1 MWVNGRATRSWR
13 EGTPDS
19 YVHEPTI
26 VFDPVHYLALIERKI
41 NALDQAAPLARCARS
56 AWGAPV
62 RGDIA
67 RARAGRTTVRPPSLS
82 VATLA
87 VTGAWCGPD
96 ALVAIPARPEGEGSA
111 TLQAYHGP
119 KQPAGRLGYESLAPA
134 HLRCAA
140 DLECARPGPMPF
152 YYPASLPP
160 SSRSNSRLVTP

>member
-111 TLQAYHGP
+111 GRSRRTTGRSSRPDALATRASRPRISGVQRTLSALV
-119 KQPAGRLGYESLAPA
+119 LGQC
-134 HLRCAA
+134 HFITRLRCRPAA
-140 DLECARPGPMPF
+140 DQT
-152 YYPASLPP
+152 PA
-160 SSRSNSRLVTP
+160 